1 MSCSFSWS
9 EFGIQYRCF
18 IFLIHLV
25 QYFNFG
31 CSWFGHIK
39 LDLDLLVMFAP
50 MMVASSVLPSIV
62 VNSDK
67 QLTWRKS
74 MYALNCFSSVV
85 IWSLLVSSFSIMFE
99 SLIL

>member
-1 MSCSFSWS
+1 MNYSFSWG

-39 LDLDLLVMFAP
+39 LDSDLLVVFALMMF
-50 MMVASSVLPSIV
+50 VFSVLPSIV

-67 QLTWRKS
+67 
-74 MYALNCFSSVV
+74 
-85 IWSLLVSSFSIMFE
+85 
-99 SLIL
+99 